1 VLIKASVLL
10 ELNRFYLTQCIV
22 KAGEEKKSEN
32 NGGRESI
39 FQIIN
44 LFRIIE
50 KIKSKEKCLFSVYF
64 AKKKKYRKIQISI
77 GPKHSFL

>member
-1 VLIKASVLL
+1 MNNNVLIKASVLL

-22 KAGEEKKSEN
+22 KAGVEKKSEN
-32 NGGRESI
+32 KVGRESI

-50 KIKSKEKCLFSVYF
+50 KRKNKRKVFIFCL
-64 AKKKKYRKIQISI
+64 
-77 GPKHSFL
+77 LC

>member
-1 VLIKASVLL
+1 MKASVLL

-50 KIKSKEKCLFSVYF
+50 KR
-64 AKKKKYRKIQISI
+64 KKN
-77 GPKHSFL
+77 

>member
-1 VLIKASVLL
+1 MNNNVLIKASALL

-50 KIKSKEKCLFSVYF
+50 KRKIQKKSVYF
-64 AKKKKYRKIQISI
+64 LFTLLKKYIN
-77 GPKHSFL
+77 